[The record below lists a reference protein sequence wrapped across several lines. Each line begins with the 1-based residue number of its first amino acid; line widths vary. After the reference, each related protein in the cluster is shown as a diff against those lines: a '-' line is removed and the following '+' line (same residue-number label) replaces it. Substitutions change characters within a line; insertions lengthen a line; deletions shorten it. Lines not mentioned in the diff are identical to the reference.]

1 MKGGEIMGKEK
12 TYNRYFLLSMIVSSV
27 MGSVMQW
34 LQESTDPDSEG
45 GKKITATEIL
55 DGLPIILDGARQAI
69 EAKIIT

>member
-1 MKGGEIMGKEK
+1 MGKEK

-34 LQESTDPDSEG
+34 LQESTDPDSDG

-69 EAKIIT
+69 EAKIIR